1 MLSVERLKVELL
13 AEMTLCIGR
22 KSKVKKVLY
31 SIFTSFNLFELRQR
45 RAL

>member
-1 MLSVERLKVELL
+1 MLSVEGLKVEPL

-31 SIFTSFNLFELRQR
+31 SVFTFNLFELRQR